1 MTGSSQDEQTQ
12 KLPVLTRTVTQAQ
25 PEVMYPEGVVKKP
38 MGALAR
44 FGCWVVVVLCALIV
58 IGAIPDVIQVM
69 FNIVGAVFTGLWA
82 IIKAVCATTLGW
94 WIITRMTRKNREE
107 KQ

>member
-12 KLPVLTRTVTQAQ
+12 KLPVLTRASQAR
-25 PEVMYPEGVVKKP
+25 PEVVYPEGTVKKP

-58 IGAIPDVIQVM
+58 IGAIPDVIQVV

-82 IIKAVCATTLGW
+82 IVKAVCATVLGW
-94 WIITRMTRKNREE
+94 WLITRMSSRKPGR
-107 KQ
+107 K